1 MLFKPRAIGYPRGNG
16 GWLMRLSIIAVLVL
30 ATALSGCARLKES
43 RFNPLNWF
51 GNARTAAVTDLYVLP
66 EDPRAL
72 VAQVTALKVEPY
84 PGGAIVRATGVPPTQ
99 GYWEAE
105 LVAQPLDDQGR
116 LVFEFRVF
124 PPVVPAAAGT
134 PYSRQ
139 ITVAAALSTIRLQGV
154 NAIVVQGAGNALS
167 SGR

>member
-1 MLFKPRAIGYPRGNG
+1 MKLP
-16 GWLMRLSIIAVLVL
+16 IIAVLVL
-30 ATALSGCARLKES
+30 ATALGGCARLKES

-51 GNARTAAVTDLYVLP
+51 GQARVAEVTTLYVTP

-72 VAQVTALKVEPY
+72 VAQVTTLKVEPY

-99 GYWEAE
+99 GYWDAE
-105 LVAQPLDDQGR
+105 LVAQPLDENGR

-124 PPVVPAAAGT
+124 PPPEPVAAGT

-139 ITVAAALSTIRLQGV
+139 ITVAAALSTIALQGV
-154 NAIVVQGAGNALS
+154 STIVVQGAGNALS
-167 SGR
+167 AGR

>member
-1 MLFKPRAIGYPRGNG
+1 MKLPI
-16 GWLMRLSIIAVLVL
+16 LAVLIL
-30 ATALSGCARLKES
+30 ATALGGCARLRES
-43 RFNPLNWF
+43 RLNPLNWF
-51 GNARTAAVTDLYVLP
+51 GPSREAVVTDLYVRP

-72 VAQVTALKVEPY
+72 VAQVTQLKVEPY

-105 LVAQPLDDQGR
+105 LVAQPLDENGQ

-124 PPVVPAAAGT
+124 PPVVPATAGT

-139 ITVAAALSTIRLQGV
+139 ITVAAALSTIALQGV
-154 NAIVVQGAGNALS
+154 TTIVVQGSANALS
-167 SGR
+167 ARR

>member
-1 MLFKPRAIGYPRGNG
+1 
-16 GWLMRLSIIAVLVL
+16 MRLSIITVLVL
-30 ATALSGCARLKES
+30 AMALPGCARLRES

-51 GNARTAAVTDLYVLP
+51 GNAREAAVTDLYVRP

-72 VAQVTALKVEPY
+72 VAQVTDMKVEPY

-105 LVAQPLDDQGR
+105 LVAQPLDEQGR
-116 LVFEFRVF
+116 LVFEFRVY
-124 PPVVPAAAGT
+124 PPLIPAAAGT

-139 ITVAAALSTIRLQGV
+139 ITVAVALSDIKLQGV
-154 NAIVVQGAGNALS
+154 SAIVVQGAANALS
-167 SGR
+167 AGR